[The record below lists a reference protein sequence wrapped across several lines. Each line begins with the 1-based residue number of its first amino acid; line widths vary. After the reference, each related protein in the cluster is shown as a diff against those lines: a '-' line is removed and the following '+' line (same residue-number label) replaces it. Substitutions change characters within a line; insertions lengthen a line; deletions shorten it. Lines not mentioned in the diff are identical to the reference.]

1 LAGPDT
7 SVQDLFTA
15 DFKPSRVYLLY
26 GDENTGK
33 TTLLLTAASKLM
45 AKGRRVVWVD
55 CGARL
60 HPQRLKQLV
69 EPAHLDMMYVA
80 QPRTFKQQLTS
91 ITNIHDR
98 PPADT
103 KLVVCDD
110 FTHLHRLE
118 LTGKPSQDLP
128 VYEALAFQAALLKDL
143 AIERSIPAVVVG
155 LVHEIPALSITA
167 PVAGRIVSYWSDC
180 VVKLTRKNSLR
191 EAVEEKPGA
200 RARRFTITE
209 KGLQALDR

>member
-1 LAGPDT
+1 
-7 SVQDLFTA
+7 
-15 DFKPSRVYLLY
+15 
-26 GDENTGK
+26 
-33 TTLLLTAASKLM
+33 
-45 AKGRRVVWVD
+45 
-55 CGARL
+55 
-60 HPQRLKQLV
+60 
-69 EPAHLDMMYVA
+69 
-80 QPRTFKQQLTS
+80 
-91 ITNIHDR
+91 
-98 PPADT
+98 
-103 KLVVCDD
+103 
-110 FTHLHRLE
+110 
-118 LTGKPSQDLP
+118 
-128 VYEALAFQAALLKDL
+128 LKDL